1 MKTREE
7 MIEAIYKKIADKT
20 LKIWTKIKRKVNWK
34 MIDDI
39 ILWKKDDCIYRTDLW
54 YVNIITQVLDFEKYN
69 PVMIWDVFDYFQIE
83 TAIEL
88 FDMDYSWPQDNWYS
102 KVFNKWKYKRLPI
115 EKQSDECIKFVFDL
129 LPKE

>member
-1 MKTREE
+1 MPTREE
-7 MIEAIYKKIADKT
+7 MIEAITQKM
-20 LKIWTKIKRKVNWK
+20 WTWNFWAWHLMSI
-34 MIDDI
+34 
-39 ILWKKDDCIYRTDLW
+39 
-54 YVNIITQVLDFEKYN
+54 E
-69 PVMIWDVFDYFQIE
+69 PVRIWDVLDYFQIE

-129 LPKE
+129 LHKN